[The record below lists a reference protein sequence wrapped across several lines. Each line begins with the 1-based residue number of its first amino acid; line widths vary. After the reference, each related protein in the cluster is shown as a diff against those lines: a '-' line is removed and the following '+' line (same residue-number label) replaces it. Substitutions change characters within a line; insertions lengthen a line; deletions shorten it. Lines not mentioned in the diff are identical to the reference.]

1 MIVFEVVWSFEGRTG
16 RRFGASRTRC
26 GRTYPMAACNWCRAI
41 HKLRKANDIVHCAML
56 FAGFCSMPK
65 CHGLPFLVWCIAA
78 LRVPLL
84 FLVELGAAI
93 SVASTTVPVRSAEN
107 P

>member
-1 MIVFEVVWSFEGRTG
+1 
-16 RRFGASRTRC
+16 
-26 GRTYPMAACNWCRAI
+26 MAACNWCRTI
-41 HKLRKANDIVHCAML
+41 HEFRKANDVVRCAML
-56 FAGFCSMPK
+56 FASFYFMPK
-65 CHGLPFLVWCIAA
+65 CHGLPFLVWCIGA

-84 FLVELGAAI
+84 YLVELGAAI